1 MSQSKNILQSKIF
14 SHTNPAVLE
23 FDINSFL
30 RDHQSSKVTYSTS
43 VSEGLCLFTAFVLYV
58 KEVAA

>member
-1 MSQSKNILQSKIF
+1 MSQSKRILQSKIF

-23 FDINSFL
+23 FDVNKFL
-30 RDHQSSKVTYSTS
+30 YDHESAKVTYSTS

-58 KEVAA
+58 KEVA